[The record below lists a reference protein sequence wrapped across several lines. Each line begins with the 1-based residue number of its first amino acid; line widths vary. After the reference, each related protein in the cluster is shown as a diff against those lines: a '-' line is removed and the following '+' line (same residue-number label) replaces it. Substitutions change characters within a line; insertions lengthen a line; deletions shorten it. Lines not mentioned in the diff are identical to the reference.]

1 MPGEKIRSL
10 QILRFVAAAMV
21 VAAHA
26 IYFVGL
32 PQLQPAHNVEIGAAG
47 VDIFFVL
54 SGFVIYR
61 SAFALRRMTAGEF
74 IAKRFLR
81 VAPLYYLTNLVW
93 LLLLWRLFHWPVDRS
108 EIAASFTFWPA
119 WQYLAA
125 PVDPVGWSLCFEMLF
140 YVAVALVL
148 FSRRALPLLLA
159 AFLIAWLGRAAVGWP
174 GLRILGNPIAL
185 EFLLGVLIAASW
197 NPTRVRPSW
206 IGYTLFLLG
215 AVGIYAFCLP
225 AGTENA
231 RYVLDGTMSLERVWA
246 WGIPAALLVGGALA
260 IEPHLKGA
268 WLKIG
273 IYLGDASY
281 AIYLVHWPLLAVLN
295 WQLHQ
300 RHVAQSNTIVCV
312 LFLLGLSAGIAVH
325 QFVERPVNGALS
337 RFTSRFRVPAAI

>member
-159 AFLIAWLGRAAVGWP
+159 VFLIAWLGRAAVGWP

-197 NPTRVRPSW
+197 NPTRVRPRGSA
-206 IGYTLFLLG
+206 IRFS
-215 AVGIYAFCLP
+215 CL
-225 AGTENA
+225 
-231 RYVLDGTMSLERVWA
+231 
-246 WGIPAALLVGGALA
+246 
-260 IEPHLKGA
+260 
-268 WLKIG
+268 
-273 IYLGDASY
+273 
-281 AIYLVHWPLLAVLN
+281 
-295 WQLHQ
+295 
-300 RHVAQSNTIVCV
+300 
-312 LFLLGLSAGIAVH
+312 
-325 QFVERPVNGALS
+325 
-337 RFTSRFRVPAAI
+337 VP

>member
-1 MPGEKIRSL
+1 
-10 QILRFVAAAMV
+10 
-21 VAAHA
+21 
-26 IYFVGL
+26 
-32 PQLQPAHNVEIGAAG
+32 
-47 VDIFFVL
+47 
-54 SGFVIYR
+54 
-61 SAFALRRMTAGEF
+61 
-74 IAKRFLR
+74 
-81 VAPLYYLTNLVW
+81 
-93 LLLLWRLFHWPVDRS
+93 LF
-108 EIAASFTFWPA
+108 
-119 WQYLAA
+119 
-125 PVDPVGWSLCFEMLF
+125 
-140 YVAVALVL
+140 
-148 FSRRALPLLLA
+148 
-159 AFLIAWLGRAAVGWP
+159 
-174 GLRILGNPIAL
+174 
-185 EFLLGVLIAASW
+185 
-197 NPTRVRPSW
+197 
-206 IGYTLFLLG
+206 G